1 MKSLDMLLPNL
12 KLLKSLT
19 ANKVL
24 LRLNNKRKEELRFS
38 VLREFSFNKAITE
51 VGVVY

>member
-12 KLLKSLT
+12 ELLKSLT

-24 LRLNNKRKEELRFS
+24 LRLNNKGKEELRLS
-38 VLREFSFNKAITE
+38 VSREFSFNKAITE
-51 VGVVY
+51 VGAVY